1 MQTPAPHPNW
11 REGLPLLVTPRV
23 VLREMRRSDAAS
35 LWRVSR
41 SPEVARYAWPGPA
54 TADVFEAFI
63 TRAWRDRTEGKYACF
78 AAVPSEQADP
88 TGIFELRSLQ
98 PNFFRAELGLLV
110 DPPMFDTGVF
120 EDAMRLVCGFAFRTV
135 GVRRIEMR
143 VSSTHARCNAALEQ
157 LGAKKEATLR
167 AAFPQGRRFEDQYLW
182 SVVSGLDRLAAP

>member
-1 MQTPAPHPNW
+1 MSHPNW
-11 REGLPLLVTPRV
+11 REGLPLLVTSRV

-41 SPEVARYAWPGPA
+41 SPEVARYSWPGPA
-54 TADVFEAFI
+54 TAEVFEAFI
-63 TRAWRDRTEGKYACF
+63 TRAWRDRAEGKYACF
-78 AAVPSEQADP
+78 AAVPSEHADP
-88 TGIFELRSLQ
+88 AGIFELRSLQ

-110 DPPMFDTGVF
+110 DPPLFGNGVF
-120 EDAMRLVCGFAFRTV
+120 EDAMRLICGFAFTTV

-167 AAFPQGRRFEDQYLW
+167 AAFPQGSRFEDQYLW